1 MTVDAEFGDSDG
13 QLEGVELELGID
25 RDWEADMEGNDGR
38 TVDIMDIKKR
48 WRQHS
53 ETG

>member
-25 RDWEADMEGNDGR
+25 RDWEADMDGNDGR
-38 TVDIMDIKKR
+38 TVDVVGHK
-48 WRQHS
+48 
-53 ETG
+53 EAL